1 MRKYV
6 YASIFALGLS
16 SVVMAD
22 EIEKRSKESRIL
34 VGDFLLMLKLELKAA
49 MREGGPGNAVRVC
62 NTKAPQMAAEFS
74 QKYGWRIGRT
84 SLKLRNPN
92 DAPDAWEMKVL
103 QDFEKRKAAGEDI
116 KTLEY
121 AEIVTTDGKKQFRY
135 MKAIPTEKVCLT
147 CHGTE
152 IEPEE
157 ATALKKLYPHD
168 KATGFK
174 EGDIRGAFTVTQPM

>member
-1 MRKYV
+1 MKKFV
-6 YASIFALGLS
+6 FVCIFVFGLS
-16 SVVMAD
+16 QLVMAD
-22 EIEKRSKESRIL
+22 EIEKRRKESRIV

-62 NTKAPQMAAEFS
+62 HTKAPQIAAEFS

-103 QDFEKRKAAGEDI
+103 QEFEKRKAAGEDI
-116 KTLEY
+116 RTLEY

-174 EGDIRGAFTVTQPM
+174 EGDIRGAFTVTQSM

>member
-1 MRKYV
+1 MKKFA
-6 YASIFALGLS
+6 YACIFALGLS

-22 EIEKRSKESRIL
+22 EIEKRSKESRIV
-34 VGDFLLMLKLELKAA
+34 VGDFMLMLKLELKHA

-62 NTKAPQMAAEFS
+62 NKKAPQIAAEFS

-84 SLKLRNPN
+84 SLKLRNLN

-103 QDFEKRKAAGEDI
+103 REFEKRKAAGEEI

-152 IEPEE
+152 IESEE
-157 ATALKKLYPHD
+157 AAALDELYPQD

-174 EGDIRGAFTVTQPM
+174 ESDIRGAFTVTQSM

>member
-62 NTKAPQMAAEFS
+62 NTKAPQMAAE
-74 QKYGWRIGRT
+74 
-84 SLKLRNPN
+84 
-92 DAPDAWEMKVL
+92 
-103 QDFEKRKAAGEDI
+103 
-116 KTLEY
+116 
-121 AEIVTTDGKKQFRY
+121 
-135 MKAIPTEKVCLT
+135 
-147 CHGTE
+147 
-152 IEPEE
+152 
-157 ATALKKLYPHD
+157 
-168 KATGFK
+168 
-174 EGDIRGAFTVTQPM
+174 